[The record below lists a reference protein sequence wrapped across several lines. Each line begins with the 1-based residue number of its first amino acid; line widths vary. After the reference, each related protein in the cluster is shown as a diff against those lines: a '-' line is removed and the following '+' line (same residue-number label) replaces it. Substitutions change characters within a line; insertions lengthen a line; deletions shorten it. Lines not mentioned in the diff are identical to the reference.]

1 MKQPGFS
8 LFEVLVAMTVCVSG
22 IALILGVLQRADQF
36 TERGRNRIEQQILC
50 QNLVHRL
57 RLGIEALPDTRKTE
71 STENDAYWYSLTR
84 SPYPPLPL
92 TRVEVSVWPK
102 TKLEMG
108 VSIASGSAQGSEESS
123 LAATTENPSQRFT
136 LVFLMPTDN
145 TSGSGSLETTD
156 FMEETIAGDRE
167 GISE

>member
-1 MKQPGFS
+1 MKQTGFS

-36 TERGRNRIEQQILC
+36 TERGRNRIEQQIIC

-102 TKLEMG
+102 TKQEIG
-108 VSIASGSAQGSEESS
+108 NSSVSAPAPGSEDSN
-123 LAATTENPSQRFT
+123 TTSPIENLSHRFT
-136 LVFLMPTDN
+136 LVFLMSTDTTN
-145 TSGSGSLETTD
+145 SDSLEATGFMRETTD
-156 FMEETIAGDRE
+156 GGGE
-167 GISE
+167 GRNE